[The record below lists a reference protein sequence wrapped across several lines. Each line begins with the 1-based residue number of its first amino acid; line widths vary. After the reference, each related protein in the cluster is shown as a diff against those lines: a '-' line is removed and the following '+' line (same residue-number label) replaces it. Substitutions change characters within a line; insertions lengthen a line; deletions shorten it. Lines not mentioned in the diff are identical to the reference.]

1 MDPANAEILDNTTN
15 HAVVQLPGRRFPGSV
30 IQGDSL
36 NMLLTTA
43 RTIQQLARTAAPK
56 NHDIHDEI
64 NFLVDQLQERH
75 SHYES
80 VLASRGIQRPYYNP
94 S

>member
-1 MDPANAEILDNTTN
+1 MQSVSAELIDNTTN

-36 NMLLTTA
+36 HSLLTTA
-43 RTIQQLARTAAPK
+43 LDIQKLARTAVPK
-56 NHDIHDEI
+56 NHELHDEI
-64 NFLVDQLQERH
+64 EFLVGELRERL

-80 VLASRGIQRPYYNP
+80 VLASRGLGLPYNP